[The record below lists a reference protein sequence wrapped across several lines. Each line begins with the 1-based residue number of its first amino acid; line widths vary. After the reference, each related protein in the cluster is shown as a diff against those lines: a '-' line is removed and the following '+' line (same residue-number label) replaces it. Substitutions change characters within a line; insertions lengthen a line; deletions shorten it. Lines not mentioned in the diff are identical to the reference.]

1 MLILCSLF
9 RTKIYHYWRKIRQ
22 KGKRK
27 ERRQDRISQTKLDKT
42 SLLSKCHIYFAS
54 AEAAPQRRIY
64 SHIKLQF
71 LAPLF
76 AAVSIGTH
84 LFLAFSASSL
94 YNFLLSFQ
102 ILPIMTLVRTLF
114 LSLSRS
120 FGQGTEVHPFF
131 RSNMQPRIL
140 L

>member
-1 MLILCSLF
+1 MPVYDLHECLQF
-9 RTKIYHYWRKIRQ
+9 
-22 KGKRK
+22 
-27 ERRQDRISQTKLDKT
+27 
-42 SLLSKCHIYFAS
+42 LLSKCHICFAS
-54 AEAAPQRRIY
+54 AEAAPQRGIY

-94 YNFLLSFQ
+94 LQFPFELLDTSSYDARPNFV
-102 ILPIMTLVRTLF
+102 PV
-114 LSLSRS
+114 SLSRS

-131 RSNMQPRIL
+131 RSNMQPIIL